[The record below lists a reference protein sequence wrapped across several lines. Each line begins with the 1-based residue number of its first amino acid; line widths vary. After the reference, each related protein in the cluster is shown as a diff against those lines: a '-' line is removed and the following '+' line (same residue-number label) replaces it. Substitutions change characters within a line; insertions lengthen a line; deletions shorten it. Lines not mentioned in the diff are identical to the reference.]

1 MVEQLTCN
9 EQVVG
14 SSPTGGSRVWLDIL
28 PHREVQAF
36 SSRVSDIERNWVA
49 QEMTMLGS
57 LRLKGLDRVELFPYE
72 MALSKPNTSVHPLRQ
87 FFL

>member
-1 MVEQLTCN
+1 M
-9 EQVVG
+9 
-14 SSPTGGSRVWLDIL
+14 SRLLVRVRQEAQSVWLDVL

-49 QEMTMLGS
+49 SEVTMLGS
-57 LRLKGLDRVELFPYE
+57 LRLKGLGRVELFSYE